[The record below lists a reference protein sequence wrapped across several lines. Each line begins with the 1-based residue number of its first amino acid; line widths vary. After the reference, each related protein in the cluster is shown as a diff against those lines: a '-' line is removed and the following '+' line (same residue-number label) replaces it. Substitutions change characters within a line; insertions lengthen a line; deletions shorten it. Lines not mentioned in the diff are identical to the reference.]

1 MNTMQLNWH
10 PIQIPHKLYNIF
22 EVRCQNNVGKLCCS
36 IVDQRSLH
44 FSRHCR
50 TKEAN
55 LQPPPSIYAKHIVV
69 FPPIWSISGK
79 SYRCS
84 SSAGDHF
91 WKFFTLSFFLSD
103 IETLSNKGEQSCSED
118 WNRQDRRG
126 VGHSISP
133 SRPAAHVE
141 QKAGTATKESK
152 LLLKTCKMDG
162 LVCGVRCDDD
172 DMMEDFVP
180 SSSVHRIISLVYL
193 LGALAKGTHPTAS
206 SGFSLSCVHLR
217 GEGFAS
223 K

>member
-91 WKFFTLSFFLSD
+91 WKFFTLFFPL
-103 IETLSNKGEQSCSED
+103 GH
-118 WNRQDRRG
+118 WNIVKQGWTIVFWRLKPAGTRG

-133 SRPAAHVE
+133 SHPAAHVE

-152 LLLKTCKMDG
+152 LSLKTCKMDG

-180 SSSVHRIISLVYL
+180 SSSVHRIMSLVCL